1 MAEPKVTQTNYE
13 FGGNKIRVSETPKVA
28 LVEING
34 KQLRLS
40 VAELTVL
47 IQALNK
53 HEAKR

>member
-1 MAEPKVTQTNYE
+1 MAEPKVLQTNYE

-53 HEAKR
+53 HEEKR